1 MSKLNSDKFVQLLRK
16 LTIKKRMIFSFFI
29 ICFFPIILAV
39 SIYFVSTYIEQNEK
53 YSEYAKNYSYQAN
66 LRIDNLFDQVIKK
79 VEQIST
85 NSDILADIYLY
96 ENSTDHKNEYVKKR
110 IEIAIDN
117 IINNQDGIEFATIYT
132 ESKEVFS
139 YGTNYFNENFNYKIR
154 ENKNIYLDTIQT
166 ENKDY
171 ILVSKKI
178 KLRYDKDDKV
188 YLVIAMNI
196 EYLNKLCREISSSKE
211 HEIIITDEYNN
222 VLVNKD
228 KNELFKST
236 RINNNND
243 FTIINKIPNTNLNII
258 NTFKPNKLWIK
269 SLLTNL
275 IVAVILIF
283 IFSIFILYLAN
294 QSIVNPLNK
303 LLNNMKSIEENNIMD
318 FKLKE
323 EKCYNDEQAILD
335 EAFGDMIERL
345 KILVDDVYNS
355 KIKEKEL
362 EFLIKEL
369 ELNALQQQINP
380 HFLYNVLE
388 SIFWIADMN
397 GHEQISEMISE
408 LGSFFKTSI
417 SGKDEF
423 IPISVEIENVKSYIN
438 LQKIMCDNNFEVKWV
453 IDDEILNYK
462 TVKLILQPIIENSI
476 IHGLYNKDKDGLIT
490 IKCNKYNN
498 TIIFDICDN
507 GCGIKEETLQE
518 ITYYINSKDDDV
530 KKSVGL
536 KNVNKRIKLYFGDDY
551 GISILSKV
559 NEGTCMKIVIPIKG

>member
-117 IINNQDGIEFATIYT
+117 IINNQGGIEFATIYT

-178 KLRYDKDDKV
+178 KLRYDKDDEV

-211 HEIIITDEYNN
+211 HEIIIIDEYNN

-423 IPISVEIENVKSYIN
+423 IPISMEIENVKSYIN
-438 LQKIMCDNNFEVKWV
+438 LQKIMCDNNFEVKWA